1 MNNDSNNSKPSA
13 FQLLC
18 QAGVDKDIDFKAAV
32 AIDAAIKSTPQGFAC
47 INLIEQYNQGLITF
61 AEFRNAFVTAAL
73 S

>member
-1 MNNDSNNSKPSA
+1 MSDTNISNKPSA

-18 QAGVDKDIDFKAAV
+18 QAGTDDGIDFKTAV
-32 AIDAAIKSTPQGFAC
+32 AIDAAIKSTPQGETC
-47 INLIEQYNQGLITF
+47 VSLIEQYNQGLLTF

>member
-1 MNNDSNNSKPSA
+1 MSDTNTQKPSA

-18 QAGVDKDIDFKAAV
+18 QAGVATGVDGKTAE
-32 AIDAAIKSTPQGFAC
+32 AIDAAIKCTEQGDTC
-47 INLIEQYNQGLITF
+47 IRLIEQYRSGSITF